1 VATSIDRAV
10 GAFRLDVPEYFNYG
24 RDVVDGWAARDPS
37 ALALLAVD
45 PSGSIATPVTV
56 AEVSAGSN
64 RAANAFQALGIAARD
79 PVFMM
84 LPRVPAW
91 HLSILGLT
99 KIGAIPMPGTTLLT
113 PHDVAYRLER
123 AGARGAIVDDAGAAR
138 VEEVA
143 PDLDVKILVGEG
155 DAPGPRWRRFDELIA
170 SANAAPPDAS
180 PTRADDPLLVY
191 FTSGTTGPPK
201 MVLHTHASYG
211 IGHEITARFW
221 QDLHPGD
228 VQCTLSDTG
237 WAKAAWGT
245 IFGQWRLGAT
255 VFLWDLRGRVDL
267 EKLLSVLGRYGV
279 TTFCAPPTIYRQLV
293 QLDLAAFAMPALR
306 HVVAAGEPL
315 DPETIERFRS
325 ATGLTIHDGYGQTET
340 VNLVANIPGMRVRP
354 GSMGKPTPGF
364 DVEIVDP
371 AGRVCDVGQEGNIG
385 VRIAPERP
393 VGLFRGYWKDAE
405 ATLATV
411 VGDWYLTGDL
421 GRRDEDGYLWFV
433 GRADDVITSSAYR
446 IGPFEVEAALVSH
459 PAVAE
464 AAVVG
469 KPHPLR
475 GEIVKAYVTLAG
487 GYEPSDELARTIQ
500 EHCRRETAPYKY
512 PREIEFL
519 AELPKTA
526 SGKIRRVELRERERA
541 RTEREPDPNALLP

>member
-1 VATSIDRAV
+1 VDVRTFSTST
-10 GAFRLDVPEYFNYG
+10 FRLEVPEFFNYG
-24 RDVVDGWAARDPS
+24 RDVVDAWAARQPAAA
-37 ALALLAVD
+37 ALIAVD
-45 PSGSIATPVTV
+45 PSGDIVTPITV

-64 RAANAFQALGIAARD
+64 RAANALSGLGVGARD
-79 PVFMM
+79 PIFMM

-99 KIGAIPMPGTTLLT
+99 KLGAIPMPGTTLLT
-113 PHDVAYRLER
+113 AHDIAYRLER
-123 AGARGAIVDDAGAAR
+123 AGARGAIVDADGAAK

-143 PDLDVKILVGEG
+143 SDLDLKVLVGDGE
-155 DAPGPRWRRFDELIA
+155 APGPGWCRFEELLAAA
-170 SANAAPPDAS
+170 SDTAPDAP

-191 FTSGTTGPPK
+191 FTSGTTGLPK

-228 VQCTLSDTG
+228 LHCTLSDTG

-245 IFGQWRLGAT
+245 IFGQWRMGAT
-255 VFLWDLRGRVDL
+255 VFLWDVRGRMDL
-267 EKLLSVLGRYGV
+267 EQLLRILGRYEV

-293 QLDLAAFAMPALR
+293 QLDLDRNPMPALR

-315 DPETIERFRS
+315 DPETIDRFRS
-325 ATGLTIHDGYGQTET
+325 GTGLTIHDGYGQTET
-340 VNLVANIPGMRVRP
+340 VNLVANVPGMRVRP

-371 AGRVCDVGQEGNIG
+371 AGRVCEVGQDGNIA

-393 VGLFRGYWKDAE
+393 VGLFQGYWKDPE
-405 ATLATV
+405 ATLATI

-446 IGPFEVEAALVSH
+446 IGPFEVEAVLVSH

-469 KPHPLR
+469 KPHPC
-475 GEIVKAYVTLAG
+475 A
-487 GYEPSDELARTIQ
+487 AR
-500 EHCRRETAPYKY
+500 
-512 PREIEFL
+512 
-519 AELPKTA
+519 
-526 SGKIRRVELRERERA
+526 S
-541 RTEREPDPNALLP
+541 